1 MFSLGPE
8 IERIVDGA
16 LAEDVGW
23 GDLTTEAM
31 VPPQYQGKGSL
42 LVKGRGVLAGIE
54 VALLTFLR
62 IDPSLAVEVL
72 VPDGSPVEPSMV
84 VATVGGSMAGILKA
98 ERTALNFL
106 GRMSGIASA
115 TAIYVQAI
123 SGTSGRIIDTRKTVP
138 GLRLLDKYAVR
149 MGGGKNHRLHLG
161 DGVLIK
167 DNHLEALVAQGG
179 DLADAVQRARDRS
192 SHMIK
197 VEVEV
202 ESLEQAREAL
212 ASGADLIL
220 LDNMKVEEMREVV
233 KELQGRVPTEASG
246 GIRLQN
252 VRAIAETGVDYLSV
266 GALTHSVQALDVSLD
281 LVATE

>member
-115 TAIYVQAI
+115 TAVYVQAV

>member
-8 IERIVDGA
+8 VERIVDGA

-23 GDLTTEAM
+23 GDLTTEAL
-31 VPPQYQGKGSL
+31 VPPQYQGKASI

-62 IDPSLAVEVL
+62 TDPSLAVEIL
-72 VPDGSPVEPSMV
+72 VPDGSPVEPGTV
-84 VATVGGSMAGILKA
+84 AATVGGSMASILKA

-106 GRMSGIASA
+106 GRLSGIASA
-115 TAIYVQAI
+115 TADYVQAI

-167 DNHLEALVAQGG
+167 DNHLEAMASKGG
-179 DLADAVQRARDRS
+179 SLADAVQRARDRS

-233 KELQGRVPTEASG
+233 KELHGRVPTEASG

-252 VRAIAETGVDYLSV
+252 VRSIAETGVDYLSV

-281 LVATE
+281 LVAAE